1 MLGYYKMSII
11 GTAHQAKKDGVCQD
25 ASDVVVLKNG
35 WVVAAIA
42 DGLGSAKKSEVGST
56 TAVKTVLSFVSEI
69 IQINGMKRVL
79 CLYLELLII
88 KH

>member
-56 TAVKTVLSFVSEI
+56 TAVKTVLSFVSE
-69 IQINGMKRVL
+69 NHPDKW
-79 CLYLELLII
+79 
-88 KH
+88 H